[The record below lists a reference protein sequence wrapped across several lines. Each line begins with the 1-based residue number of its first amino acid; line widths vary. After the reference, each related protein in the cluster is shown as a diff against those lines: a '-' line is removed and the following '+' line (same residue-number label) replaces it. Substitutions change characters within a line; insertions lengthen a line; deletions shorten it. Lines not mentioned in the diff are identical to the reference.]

1 MILADKIVKL
11 RKQNSWSQEDLA
23 EQLGISRQSVSKWES
38 GTSIPDLDKIIKLS
52 SIFGVSTDYLLKD
65 DLEEIIPSE
74 SDTDLPQEKET
85 ARKVSLEEVSIY
97 MDAISHAAS
106 RIGIGACLCII
117 APALLIAFMCLS
129 LPFGANRAPILAE
142 DAAGALG
149 TIILLLSCAL
159 GVIILISNGMKIS
172 KYEYFE
178 KELLT
183 LDYGVKGVVE
193 KKKLEFEP
201 VFRKC
206 TVTGT
211 ALCIVAVIPLL
222 LAAALSAGDFAYLLC
237 TSLLLIIVACGVFL
251 FIWSGMING
260 SFDKILQIGDYTE
273 MDKKV
278 NRKTGWFSGVYWCIV
293 VAIYLGISFPY
304 NSWKISWIVWPVA
317 GVLFAALH
325 QIVKHQARK
334 GME

>member
-74 SDTDLPQEKET
+74 SDSDLPQEKEP
-85 ARKVSLEEVSIY
+85 ARKVSLEEASMY
-97 MDAISHAAS
+97 MDAISHAAAK
-106 RIGIGACLCII
+106 IGIGTGLCII
-117 APALLIAFMCLS
+117 APALLIASTCLS
-129 LPFGANRAPILAE
+129 LPFGANRTPILAE
-142 DAAGALG
+142 DTAGALG
-149 TIILLLSCAL
+149 TVILLISCAL

-183 LDYGVKGVVE
+183 LEYGVKGVVE
-193 KKKLEFEP
+193 KKKLEFES
-201 VFRKC
+201 VYRKC

-211 ALCIVAVIPLL
+211 TLCILAVIPLL
-222 LAAALSAGDFAYLLC
+222 IAAGLSAGDLAYLLC
-237 TSLLLIIVACGVFL
+237 TSLLLVIVACGVFL

-273 MDKKV
+273 VNKKI
-278 NRKTGWFSGVYWCIV
+278 NQKTGWISGVYWCIV
-293 VAIYLGISFPY
+293 TAIYLGFSLPY
-304 NSWKISWIVWPVA
+304 NSWKISWVIWPVA
-317 GVLFAALH
+317 GVLYAALY
-325 QIVKHQARK
+325 QIVKHQAGK
-334 GME
+334 NIE